1 MGQLR
6 ISPLDGLICFYFY
19 SKITIHSEKLKTLI
33 YRNVQNLIN
42 TIKANESLNV
52 EWVNE
57 PMNQWMVKNTKANS
71 YERNTNSKKMWQKIN
86 FALTE
91 VKHKLCVQSIILN
104 VVEALLKQSL
114 TSTTCC
120 IVYSRNDLGK

>member
-1 MGQLR
+1 MKQLQ
-6 ISPLDGLICFYFY
+6 ISPLDSLICFYFY
-19 SKITIHSEKLKTLI
+19 SKITIHSKKVKTLI

-42 TIKANESLNV
+42 TLKANESLNKALRYFF

-86 FALTE
+86 FALTK
-91 VKHKLCVQSIILN
+91 VNSRKN
-104 VVEALLKQSL
+104 EA
-114 TSTTCC
+114 
-120 IVYSRNDLGK
+120 